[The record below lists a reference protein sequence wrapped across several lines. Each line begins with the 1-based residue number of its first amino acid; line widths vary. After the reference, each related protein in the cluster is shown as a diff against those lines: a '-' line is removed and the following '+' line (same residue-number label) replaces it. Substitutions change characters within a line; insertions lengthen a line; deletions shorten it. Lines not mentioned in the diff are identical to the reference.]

1 VTRGRTV
8 ALVARRE
15 VTSRMRERSFL
26 ISTSITILLLL
37 AVGIIPAVFADDG
50 PRTMAVVAVGPEAQ
64 AIVAAAARGD
74 AALDLD
80 VRARR
85 APDERA
91 ARRLLEDGTADA
103 AVVDGRIVSEG
114 ELDQD
119 LGVLLQQAHAALRRA
134 AALAGSDLTAAQRR
148 DALAPPPLEERSLD
162 PNAAEDAERQGI
174 ASLVS
179 FLLYGQLLI
188 YGYWIANGVVEEKSS
203 RVVEV
208 LLAAIRPRQLLTGK
222 VLGLGVLGFVQ
233 LLLVALIGAG
243 TVVATG
249 ALDVPG
255 AAWEAVGVVMAFFV
269 LGYALYAA
277 LFAVAGAIVQRQED
291 LQSSTMPLTIIII
304 VSFFGALTASGDP
317 GGQLARVL
325 TFVPPCTPMVLPV
338 RLLAGGVPVWEVVV
352 AVALMVLTAAA
363 LIAAAVRIYTNAI
376 LRTGGRVR
384 VLDAWRSG

>member
-50 PRTMAVVAVGPEAQ
+50 PRKMAVVAVGPEAQ

-277 LFAVAGAIVQRQED
+277 LFAVAGAVVQRQED

-338 RLLAGGVPVWEVVV
+338 RLLAGGVPAWEVVV